1 MLNFPFY
8 NKHIN
13 HLVLDKN
20 LRDYIK
26 KSNTDSF
33 NKFAEKQQEQ
43 QYKKTNPN
51 SSNSLL
57 HASLITPSVKEN
69 ETNSFS
75 FTDKSPTERNS
86 GDALRPNFLSFRCN
100 YRNYS
105 DTFTSNQTCDCDLE
119 NEDYLCNFCD
129 LNDDCDI
136 EFNNKNSKSNSANS
150 AKTTIAKKMYFLI
163 GVAGAFITIG
173 TGITFIYYKK
183 FNFTKNN

>member
-57 HASLITPSVKEN
+57 HASLI
-69 ETNSFS
+69 
-75 FTDKSPTERNS
+75 
-86 GDALRPNFLSFRCN
+86 N

-105 DTFTSNQTCDCDLE
+105 DTFTSNQTDCDLE

-129 LNDDCDI
+129 LNDDDNV
-136 EFNNKNSKSNSANS
+136 EFNNKNSKTATANISNT

-173 TGITFIYYKK
+173 SGITFIYYKK
-183 FNFTKNN
+183 I

>member
-33 NKFAEKQQEQ
+33 NKFSEQHQ
-43 QYKKTNPN
+43 QYKNIKTNL
-51 SSNSLL
+51 SNSLL
-57 HASLITPSVKEN
+57 SSSLI
-69 ETNSFS
+69 
-75 FTDKSPTERNS
+75 
-86 GDALRPNFLSFRCN
+86 N

-105 DTFTSNQTCDCDLE
+105 DTFTNNQTDLVDLE

-129 LNDDCDI
+129 LNDDCI
-136 EFNNKNSKSNSANS
+136 EFNKYQNKTN
-150 AKTTIAKKMYFLI
+150 KTNNTNNTNNTIAKKMYFLI
-163 GVAGAFITIG
+163 GGTTAFIGIG
-173 TGITFIYYKK
+173 TWVAVLYYKY
-183 FNFTKNN
+183 F

>member
-33 NKFAEKQQEQ
+33 NKFAEKQQDQQ
-43 QYKKTNPN
+43 QYKNIKTNL
-51 SSNSLL
+51 SNSLL
-57 HASLITPSVKEN
+57 SSSLI
-69 ETNSFS
+69 
-75 FTDKSPTERNS
+75 
-86 GDALRPNFLSFRCN
+86 N

-105 DTFTSNQTCDCDLE
+105 DTFTNNQTCDCDLE

-150 AKTTIAKKMYFLI
+150 AKITIAKKIYFLI
-163 GVAGAFITIG
+163 GGTTAFIGIG
-173 TGITFIYYKK
+173 TWVAVLYYKY
-183 FNFTKNN
+183 F

>member
-33 NKFAEKQQEQ
+33 NKFSEQHQ
-43 QYKKTNPN
+43 QYKNTKPN
-51 SSNSLL
+51 SNKSLL
-57 HASLITPSVKEN
+57 ASSL
-69 ETNSFS
+69 F
-75 FTDKSPTERNS
+75 
-86 GDALRPNFLSFRCN
+86 N

-105 DTFTSNQTCDCDLE
+105 DTFTNNQTDLVDLE

-129 LNDDCDI
+129 LNDDCI
-136 EFNNKNSKSNSANS
+136 EFNKYQNKTNN
-150 AKTTIAKKMYFLI
+150 TIAKKMYFLI
-163 GVAGAFITIG
+163 GGTTAFIGIG
-173 TGITFIYYKK
+173 TWVAVLYYKY
-183 FNFTKNN
+183 F